1 MSNRLTR
8 PSSLSLQVKREKY
21 NAFSARYEAELRNRR
36 LLFQSRERLGD
47 MKRPWTASSSPLSSP
62 QLSPTKRE
70 TKSSQS
76 ATRNVAKRAP
86 DPEDAKTKE
95 TGPSVVVPTGKGK
108 QSVEKALE
116 ITSVS
121 RKEKTAAQPPPP
133 QSAPPE
139 RSAKEVREK
148 RKSAIAAMRK
158 AGKRASVISAAQKKA
173 EE

>member
-1 MSNRLTR
+1 
-8 PSSLSLQVKREKY
+8 
-21 NAFSARYEAELRNRR
+21 
-36 LLFQSRERLGD
+36 

-86 DPEDAKTKE
+86 DADEAKTKE
-95 TGPSVVVPTGKGK
+95 IGPSIVVPTGQGK

-121 RKEKTAAQPPPP
+121 RGSVDRKEKTATQPPPP

-148 RKSAIAAMRK
+148 RKSVISAMRK
-158 AGKRASVISAAQKKA
+158 AGKRASIISAAQKKA